1 MAAART
7 AERPGRL
14 AGGCAMMLTSALS
27 NQVGAATGALAFPVI
42 GPAGVV
48 AVRQWVAAI
57 VLLCVG
63 RPRLRSFTWA
73 QWWPVL
79 LLTLVYG
86 TMNLSLYIAI
96 DRLGL
101 GRAMTLEF
109 LGPLG
114 VALATS
120 RRRVDLGCAVL
131 AGAAVVTLT
140 HPRPTTDYAGVGL
153 GLLAAL
159 CWASYILL
167 NRTIG
172 GRLPGAQGTAAAAG
186 LSGVLFIPVGIVVLL
201 RHPPTL
207 ASLGCAAAAGVL
219 CSAVPFLVDL
229 VTLRRVP
236 ANFFGLFMSVNPMLA
251 ALAGLVILGQSL
263 AWPGWLAI
271 AAIMAANVISV
282 LAPGRPRALPARRVR
297 FQ

>member
-1 MAAART
+1 MHFAKWSAWRRIPAMAAATT

-27 NQVGAATGALAFPVI
+27 NQLGAATGALAFPVI

-48 AVRQWVAAI
+48 AVRQWIAGI

-120 RRRVDLGCAVL
+120 RRRVDFGCAVL
-131 AGAAVVTLT
+131 AG
-140 HPRPTTDYAGVGL
+140 
-153 GLLAAL
+153 
-159 CWASYILL
+159 
-167 NRTIG
+167 
-172 GRLPGAQGTAAAAG
+172 
-186 LSGVLFIPVGIVVLL
+186 
-201 RHPPTL
+201 
-207 ASLGCAAAAGVL
+207 
-219 CSAVPFLVDL
+219 
-229 VTLRRVP
+229 
-236 ANFFGLFMSVNPMLA
+236 
-251 ALAGLVILGQSL
+251 
-263 AWPGWLAI
+263 
-271 AAIMAANVISV
+271 
-282 LAPGRPRALPARRVR
+282 
-297 FQ
+297 